1 MKLAESW
8 LREWTNPALSTEQL
22 AHQLTMA
29 GHEVDGVEITG
40 DGLDGVLVALVREVA
55 AHPDADRLR
64 VCQVDA
70 GNGELIEVVCG
81 APNVYAGMKTA
92 LALPGTRLPN
102 GLKLRKSKIRGVE
115 SNGML
120 CSAIELGLGDESDG
134 ILDLPPEAPIGE
146 GFAGY
151 LQLPDAVIDVDLTP
165 NRGDCFSVLGLA
177 REVSALTGAELK
189 PVGVSSVAASSND
202 EYAIALTDTS
212 ACPRFV
218 GRVIRGIDPAARTP
232 IWMVERRRRAGVR
245 AIYPVVDI
253 TNYVMLELGQPL
265 HAYDLNRLQGTIMPR
280 FANKGEK
287 VVLLDEREV
296 ELTPDTLVIADDSG
310 PIGIAG
316 IMGGLSTAVA
326 ETTCDIFLESAFFS
340 GKAIAGRARTYGLHT
355 DASQRFE
362 RGVDPAGQARAIE
375 RATELL
381 LQIAGGKAGPTCD
394 VLDESALPA
403 RRPVSLRSRRMAK
416 ILGTAVPDS
425 EVNEILAKLE
435 IEVRESNEEGWSV
448 IPPTHRFDLEI
459 EEDLVEE
466 VARVYGYDRIPET
479 TAIAAAPLL
488 PVTESAVELS
498 VVASILVARGYQ
510 EVITYSFVDAEL
522 NEQFCGSRGKLVL
535 SNPISSEM
543 SVMRSSLLPGLAK
556 IAAANLAR
564 QRERV
569 RIFEIGKSFHGDLDA
584 HEEIVRIAGLV
595 VGPVAEEQ
603 WDVQG
608 VYADFFDIKSD
619 VVAVLA
625 KAGLD
630 TRFEFEPAKAHAL
643 QPGQSARILRDGT
656 EIGLAGRLHPAL
668 AQSLDISAPV
678 MVFELDAKQ
687 SLRAQIPSAGSISK
701 YPSVRRDLA
710 IIVDEGIS
718 AAALTKAI
726 AAVDPTLIRDVRVF
740 DVYRGKGIE
749 AGRKSVALG
758 LILQETSRTL
768 TDKDADAVV
777 ESTIA
782 MLEQQFAAALRD

>member
-8 LREWTNPALSTEQL
+8 LREWTDPALSTEEL

-40 DGLDGVLVALVREVA
+40 AGLDGVLVALVRDVA
-55 AHPDADRLR
+55 PHPNADRLR

-70 GNGELIEVVCG
+70 GTGEVIEVVCG

-92 LALPGTRLPN
+92 LATPGTRLPN

-134 ILDLPPEAPIGE
+134 ILDLPAEAPAGE
-146 GFAGY
+146 LFADY

-177 REVSALTGAELK
+177 REVSALTGAALK
-189 PVGVSSVAASSND
+189 SASVGEVPATLGD
-202 EYAIALTDTS
+202 EYAIALTDTG

-232 IWMVERRRRAGVR
+232 IWMVERLRRAGVR

-265 HAYDLNRLQGTIMPR
+265 HAYDLNKLQGTIKPR
-280 FANKGEK
+280 FANRGEK

-296 ELTPDTLVIADDSG
+296 ELTPETLVIADESG

-316 IMGGLSTAVA
+316 IMGGLSTAVS
-326 ETTCDIFLESAFFS
+326 EKTCDIFLESAFFS
-340 GKAIAGRARTYGLHT
+340 GNAIAGRARTYGLHT

-381 LQIAGGKAGPTCD
+381 LQIAGGEAGPTCD
-394 VLDESALPA
+394 VIEKSALPK
-403 RRPVSLRSRRMAK
+403 RPAVSLRSSRMAK
-416 ILGTAVPDS
+416 ILGTSVPDRD
-425 EVNEILAKLE
+425 VNEILAKLE
-435 IEVRESNEEGWSV
+435 IRVEASSEEGWSV
-448 IPPTHRFDLEI
+448 VPPTHRFDLEI

-466 VARVYGYDRIPET
+466 IARVYGYDRIPET
-479 TAIAAAPLL
+479 TAIAATPLQ
-488 PVTESAVELS
+488 PVTESAVQLGD
-498 VVASILVARGYQ
+498 VASILVARGYQ
-510 EVITYSFVDAEL
+510 EVITYSFIEEDL
-522 NEQFCGSRGKLVL
+522 NELFCGKHGKLVL

-543 SVMRSSLLPGLAK
+543 SVMRSSLLPGLTK

-569 RIFEIGKSFHGDLDA
+569 RIFEIGKSFHGELDA
-584 HEEIVRIAGLV
+584 PEEVVRVAGLV
-595 VGPVAEEQ
+595 VGPVVEEQ
-603 WDVQG
+603 WGMDG
-608 VYADFFDIKSD
+608 IYADFFDIKSD
-619 VVAVLA
+619 VVAMLA
-625 KAGLD
+625 KAGLN
-630 TRFEFEPAKAHAL
+630 TNFAFEPGTAHAL
-643 QPGQSARILRDGT
+643 QPGQSAKILRDGV
-656 EIGLAGRLHPAL
+656 EVGIIGRLHPAV
-668 AQSLDISAPV
+668 AGDLDISGPV

-687 SLRAQIPSAGSISK
+687 ALTAHIPSAGSISK

-710 IIVDEGIS
+710 IIVDETVS
-718 AAALTKAI
+718 AAALTTAI
-726 AAVDPTLIRDVRVF
+726 AAVDPALIREVRVF
-740 DVYRGKGIE
+740 DVYRGKAIE

>member
-8 LREWTNPALSTEQL
+8 LREWTNPALSTEEL

-29 GHEVDGVEITG
+29 GHEVDGVETTG
-40 DGLDGVLVALVREVA
+40 EGLDGVLVAVVREVVQ
-55 AHPDADRLR
+55 HPNADRLS

-70 GNGELIEVVCG
+70 GTGAVVEVVCG

-134 ILDLPPEAPIGE
+134 ILDLPPDAPVGE
-146 GFAGY
+146 EFAGY
-151 LQLPDAVIDVDLTP
+151 LSLPDAVIDVDLTP

-189 PVGVSSVAASSND
+189 SANVTDVAASSDD
-202 EYAIALTDTS
+202 EYSIALTDTD
-212 ACPRFV
+212 ACSRFV
-218 GRVIRGIDPAARTP
+218 GRVIRGIDPTARTP
-232 IWMVERRRRAGVR
+232 MWMVERLRRAGVR

-265 HAYDLNRLQGTIMPR
+265 HAYDLNKLKGTIKPR
-280 FANKGEK
+280 FATAGEK

-316 IMGGLSTAVA
+316 IMGGLSTAVSEA
-326 ETTCDIFLESAFFS
+326 TSDIFLESAFFS
-340 GKAIAGRARTYGLHT
+340 GSAIAGRARTYGLHT

-381 LQIAGGKAGPTCD
+381 LQIAGGNAGPTCD
-394 VLDESALPA
+394 VIEESALPE
-403 RRPVSLRSRRMAK
+403 RRTVTLRSSRMAK
-416 ILGTAVPDS
+416 ILGATVPDAD
-425 EVNEILAKLE
+425 VNEIFAKLE
-435 IEVRESNEEGWSV
+435 IRVEASSEDGWSV
-448 IPPTHRFDLEI
+448 VPPSHRFDLEI

-479 TAIAAAPLL
+479 TAIAATPLQS
-488 PVTESAVELS
+488 VTEKS
-498 VVASILVARGYQ
+498 VAPGDVAAILVARGYQ
-510 EVITYSFVDAEL
+510 EVITYSFIDEDL
-522 NEQFCGSRGKLVL
+522 NEQFCGARGKLVL

-543 SVMRSSLLPGLAK
+543 SVMRTSLLPGLAK
-556 IAAANLAR
+556 IASANLAR

-569 RIFEIGKSFHGDLDA
+569 RIFEIGKSFHGELDSPV
-584 HEEIVRIAGLV
+584 EIVRIAGLA
-595 VGPVAEEQ
+595 VGPVVEEQ
-603 WDVQG
+603 WGLKTVN
-608 VYADFFDIKSD
+608 ADFFDIKSD

-625 KAGLD
+625 KAGLNVD
-630 TRFEFEPAKAHAL
+630 FEFEPATVHAL
-643 QPGQSARILRDGT
+643 QPGQAARILRDGV
-656 EIGLAGRLHPAL
+656 EIGVVGRLHPAV
-668 AQSLDISAPV
+668 ARSLDIAGPV

-687 SLRAQIPSAGSISK
+687 ALTAQIPSVGSISK

-710 IIVDEGIS
+710 IIVDETVSAGALTDAIS
-718 AAALTKAI
+718 A
-726 AAVDPTLIRDVRVF
+726 VDRNLIRDVRVF
-740 DVYRGKGIE
+740 DIYRGKGIE

-782 MLEQQFAAALRD
+782 MLEQQFAAVLRD